1 MAHRCGGDRES
12 RQKKVPIGMHREVV
26 ARQKCTPVVAQENR
40 PHGQTPPTE
49 KQPTHSPPLRPGAYR
64 PGRNAAGRLSALVSF
79 ARSSRPIGDRK
90 SRIRRDFDSDE
101 EDPRK
106 VRRAKLKRIGRS
118 NADDEQEK
126 SKGAD
131 DEQEKSK
138 GEKAKDLAE
147 ITPEELVAL
156 INKKAIL
163 PKVFVNPNEVLLNP
177 LSGKQQQ
184 QQSHLSPLTQ
194 PSS

>member
-1 MAHRCGGDRES
+1 KRLQPKNNQLIPRHYDPAHIDQGGMPPEDCPHWFLSQEALDRLGIE
-12 RQKKVPIGMHREVV
+12 KVEFD
-26 ARQKCTPVVAQENR
+26 A
-40 PHGQTPPTE
+40 
-49 KQPTHSPPLRPGAYR
+49 
-64 PGRNAAGRLSALVSF
+64 
-79 ARSSRPIGDRK
+79 
-90 SRIRRDFDSDE
+90 DFDSDE

-131 DEQEKSK
+131 NEQEKSK

-156 INKKAIL
+156 INKKTIL

-177 LSGKQQQ
+177 LS
-184 QQSHLSPLTQ
+184 S
-194 PSS
+194 